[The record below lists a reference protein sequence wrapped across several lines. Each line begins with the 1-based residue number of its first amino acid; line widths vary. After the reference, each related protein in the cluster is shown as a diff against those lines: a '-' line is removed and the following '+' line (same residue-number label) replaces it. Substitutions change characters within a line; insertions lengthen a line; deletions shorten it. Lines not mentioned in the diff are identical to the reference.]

1 MDEKE
6 VAGMELDEGVEAT
19 EEEIKEAEQEVKG

>member
-1 MDEKE
+1 MDPEIK
-6 VAGMELDEGVEAT
+6 GRELDENVDPT